1 MRLVLRLLG
10 WLASVVVALAL
21 IAVIG
26 GYGYF
31 KWRQHENAM
40 PLAITTP
47 NGIYEE
53 GFQKIGGVD
62 QWVQIKGEDRD
73 NPAILMVSGGPGNA
87 MWPLRYHLLQ
97 PWETTFTLIDWDQR
111 GSGLTY
117 THDGGDAETDVTL
130 PRMVQDGIEVAE
142 YARARLHKKKIVLF
156 GWSWGTILGMEMIHA
171 RPDLFSA
178 YVGTGQFVD
187 GKDNEMIGYQALMA
201 LAEAKHDTDTVK
213 KLRAI
218 GPPPYATSEK
228 LFVERDALKAYVPA
242 ADHAI
247 NDRALDIM
255 GYAPGYSPW
264 EIYQILMNAPDY
276 SIDKLEPSVKEYSLD
291 HLGKKFDVPL
301 FIIDGGDDIQVP
313 ASLAKTYFA
322 TLQAPQNEFY
332 AIPGAAHLAPV
343 SKPDE
348 FLAIM
353 NAHVRPVAVAAQ

>member
-1 MRLVLRLLG
+1 MRLVLRILG
-10 WLASVVVALAL
+10 WLAGGVVALVL

-31 KWRQHENAM
+31 LWRQHENAV
-40 PLAITTP
+40 PLAINTP
-47 NGIYEE
+47 NGINEN

-97 PWETTFTLIDWDQR
+97 PWEKTFTLVDWDQR

-156 GWSWGTILGMEMIHA
+156 GWSWGSILGMEMIHA

-178 YVGTGQFVD
+178 YVGTGQFVN
-187 GKDNEMIGYQALMA
+187 GKDNEMIGYQSLMA
-201 LAEAKHDTDTVK
+201 LAEAKHDQATIDG
-213 KLRAI
+213 LRKI
-218 GPPPYATSEK
+218 GPPPYNTNDK
-228 LFVERDALKAYVPA
+228 FGTERGLLKAYVPA

-247 NDRALDIM
+247 NDQALDIM
-255 GYAPGYSPW
+255 GYAPGYNPW
-264 EIYQILMNAPDY
+264 ELYQILMKAPDY
-276 SIDKLEPSVKEYSLD
+276 SLNQLEPVVANYSLD
-291 HLGKKFDVPL
+291 HLGKNFAVPL
-301 FIIDGGDDIQVP
+301 FIIDGAEDIQVP
-313 ASLAKTYFA
+313 ESLAKSYFA
-322 TLQAPQNEFY
+322 TLHAPRNEFY
-332 AIPGAAHLAPV
+332 TIPGAAHLAPV
-343 SKPDE
+343 SKPGE
-348 FLAIM
+348 FLAIL
-353 NAHVRPVAVAAQ
+353 NDKVRPVAVAAQ